1 MYVRILNEFVGISFG
16 AIPRIAVRFTRSEI
30 IVLLEDFR
38 NRHLD
43 HFVSADG
50 TWLGSVSTSLTI
62 QLCYILLVFLL
73 LVRIWVEYS
82 VSTAYDLLTGSLHQP
97 PDQLWK
103 FIWNWPGP
111 QSAET
116 TLHVLRD
123 CIFVQATWVR
133 LLSYPTRQIFF
144 LAVFA
149 GTAIS
154 LICAL
159 DLAYVMLFPGLF
171 QETQRNSM
179 RRAHTLGRETNK
191 KFCLW
196 EPVIDQ
202 EESKER
208 PLRVDDP
215 SEVALQEQLKSVAA
229 CSELRNAVKNEDLQR
244 RIRKIDSSEDA
255 ETELDKA
262 MEGDVFRTLMDK
274 ALPPIGTKCVLRI
287 GASCKILSAINP

>member
-1 MYVRILNEFVGISFG
+1 MFEVQITL
-16 AIPRIAVRFTRSEI
+16 I
-30 IVLLEDFR
+30 IF
-38 NRHLD
+38 HK
-43 HFVSADG
+43 S
-50 TWLGSVSTSLTI
+50 
-62 QLCYILLVFLL
+62 
-73 LVRIWVEYS
+73 
-82 VSTAYDLLTGSLHQP
+82 
-97 PDQLWK
+97 
-103 FIWNWPGP
+103 
-111 QSAET
+111 
-116 TLHVLRD
+116 
-123 CIFVQATWVR
+123 
-133 LLSYPTRQIFF
+133 
-144 LAVFA
+144 
-149 GTAIS
+149 
-154 LICAL
+154 
-159 DLAYVMLFPGLF
+159 
-171 QETQRNSM
+171 
-179 RRAHTLGRETNK
+179 K

-287 GASCKILSAINP
+287 GASCKHVEVLGDFLKPKENRIVPVLVRNDSNSVLKHCA